1 MLAMAAL
8 PSRSFRSS
16 NCIAPVVAVEVVD
29 AGLAAMVV
37 VADAAAVAA
46 VGAPAVAAGRGTG
59 TAAGGHVAQARAHPR
74 RRS

>member
-37 VADAAAVAA
+37 AADVAA
-46 VGAPAVAAGRGTG
+46 VGAPAVAVGRGTG